1 MDVLSAQFARDCGYT
16 GDSPAMLAA
25 FTAIRLDGI
34 GKARLGHDQRKAVVD
49 RLKHGEA
56 LFLAAIRPAQ
66 SAEEAL
72 EDAAR
77 FIACYRNMPRW
88 RQERRGADLA
98 RAGQQRLL
106 ARFFR
111 RFGHRLWAQQAAYA
125 GGCRG
130 RPPPMAGPL
139 LPSSSPRRMSSPD
152 ERD

>member
-1 MDVLSAQFARDCGYT
+1 MDALSAQFARDCGYS

-25 FTAIRLDGI
+25 FAAIRLDGI
-34 GKARLGHDQRKAVVD
+34 GRARLGHDQRKALVD
-49 RLKHGEA
+49 RLKLGEA

-66 SAEEAL
+66 SAEEAI

-98 RAGQQRLL
+98 RARQQRLL

-111 RFGHRLWAQQAAYA
+111 RYGHRLWARQAA
-125 GGCRG
+125 
-130 RPPPMAGPL
+130 
-139 LPSSSPRRMSSPD
+139 
-152 ERD
+152 